1 MAASGTWA
9 SGTPVLEKKRVDGF
23 KNGRSVDG
31 CVYGFR
37 KCI

>member
-1 MAASGTWA
+1 MGIRNMGIRNAGI
-9 SGTPVLEKKRVDGF
+9 GKKRVDGL